1 MSPLTKLGW
10 KCLDNLLF
18 LSYPLKWRAILLD
31 VHKAARFGITLY
43 KLLRPRIKGL
53 GTGADRSIPM
63 IVSRWRICRH
73 IDLLSYADNI
83 VRHLNKKK
91 AFPHQKSHFYEILIN
106 SVLFIPFSSGN
117 YMDPSEV

>member
-1 MSPLTKLGW
+1 MSKNDKIDPFSRKHPLPWVATESSLTG
-10 KCLDNLLF
+10 F
-18 LSYPLKWRAILLD
+18 SPPPLKWRTILLD

-91 AFPHQKSHFYEILIN
+91 
-106 SVLFIPFSSGN
+106 LFHIKKVIF
-117 YMDPSEV
+117 MKFL

>member
-1 MSPLTKLGW
+1 MATVSLLTKLGW
-10 KCLDNLLF
+10 KCLDYLLF

-73 IDLLSYADNI
+73 IDILSYADNI

-91 AFPHQKSHFYEILIN
+91 
-106 SVLFIPFSSGN
+106 LFHIKKNIF
-117 YMDPSEV
+117 MKFL

>member
-1 MSPLTKLGW
+1 MATVSLLTKLGW
-10 KCLDNLLF
+10 KCLDYLLF

-91 AFPHQKSHFYEILIN
+91 HFHIKKVIFMKFL
-106 SVLFIPFSSGN
+106 
-117 YMDPSEV
+117 